1 MTIETNYS
9 MQKFIGPQGP
19 EQKYVHA
26 LERIRHATPGIKGDR
41 LMSALVEY
49 MQQDPS
55 DVYMSNKAR
64 ETILQRN
71 FLTLALPSLPASVA
85 VETLQSC
92 DTHLETLVFASEGD
106 PGLKFS
112 KLVLL
117 EYSYFLRT
125 SPEYKHGDS
134 SEDNFDKNPVH
145 RLLAI
150 KAVFEK
156 YLKNPHR
163 RYSDSPELARVHAD
177 YYRVKEDFS
186 SLLMLQGLVGLSPE
200 RISTPP
206 KSDLTTP
213 RCAAEEAEELRQ
225 KDNSPENGAAR
236 RAFIQSHFQKALSSQ
251 SPPPPAEAPSLTVP
265 QTESPEELTAGAGS
279 SPPPMASPAPETRV
293 RAPEELTPKPSV
305 DVSTPPRGPTRPLVV
320 VTPAAARAMAA
331 ASKRAIT
338 VEPNGKITCTIAN
351 KL

>member
-9 MQKFIGPQGP
+9 MQRFIGPQGP
-19 EQKYVHA
+19 EEKYVDA
-26 LERIRHATPGIKGDR
+26 LERIRSITPGIKGEG
-41 LMSALVEY
+41 LMSAFIKY
-49 MQQDPS
+49 MEKDPS
-55 DVYMSNKAR
+55 DVYMSNEAR
-64 ETILQRN
+64 ESILQRN

-85 VETLQSC
+85 VETLRSC
-92 DTHLETLVFASEGD
+92 DTHLETLVFASEGH

-117 EYSYFLRT
+117 EYSYFLQT
-125 SPEYKHGDS
+125 SPEYKLGDS

-163 RYSDSPELARVHAD
+163 RYSDNPELARVHAD
-177 YYRVKEDFS
+177 YYKVKEDFS
-186 SLLMLQGLVGLSPE
+186 SLLMLQGLVGLSPQ
-200 RISTPP
+200 RIPTPP

-213 RCAAEEAEELRQ
+213 RCAAEEAEELRK
-225 KDNSPENGAAR
+225 KDHSPENGAAR

-251 SPPPPAEAPSLTVP
+251 SPPRAAETPSLTVP
-265 QTESPEELTAGAGS
+265 QTESPEELTAGATS
-279 SPPPMASPAPETRV
+279 SPPPIEATVPETPV

-305 DVSTPPRGPTRPLVV
+305 DVTTPPRGPTRPRLV

-331 ASKRAIT
+331 ASKRAVT
-338 VEPNGKITCTIAN
+338 VAPDGKITCTIR
-351 KL
+351 K